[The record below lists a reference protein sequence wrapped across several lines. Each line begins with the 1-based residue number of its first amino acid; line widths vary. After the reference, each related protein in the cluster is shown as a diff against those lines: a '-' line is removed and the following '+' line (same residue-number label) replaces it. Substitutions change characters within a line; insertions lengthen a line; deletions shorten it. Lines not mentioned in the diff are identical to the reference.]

1 MSLKQELQQLHN
13 RLDTTK
19 RKLDAAK
26 GRGDQE
32 LVTRFTDE
40 ADKLEK
46 KINSLQGKQ
55 KYDMNKERKSLL
67 DMPFSREIT

>member
-1 MSLKQELQQLHN
+1 MLHSPPFQNSIEIVTMSLKQELQQLHN

-46 KINSLQGKQ
+46 KINSLK
-55 KYDMNKERKSLL
+55 R
-67 DMPFSREIT
+67 